1 MAEADQVRPEIIL
14 FEHADFHGAHKHIFN
29 NVPDLGET
37 HSKFDEMT
45 SSIMVVK
52 GTWALYKNKNYKGT
66 RKDVKPDLYPDV
78 SADPLNLDHDSISSV
93 KLLS

>member
-14 FEHADFHGAHKHIFN
+14 FEHADFHGAHKHIFKD
-29 NVPDLGET
+29 VPDLGES
-37 HSKFDEMT
+37 HSQFDEKT
-45 SSIMVVK
+45 SSIVVVK
-52 GTWALYKNKNYKGT
+52 GTWALYEEKNFRGD

-78 SADPLNLDHDSISSV
+78 GADPLNLDNDSISSV